1 MSETPTVDPLNVK
14 KLISKKL
21 FYIEEQ
27 SQFKTK
33 YSVLRYKEKLYSK
46 ESPYQKIEVFETF
59 DYGRM
64 LVLDDSIQTTES
76 DEFIYHEV
84 IIHPPMLMH
93 PNPKSVLVIGGGDG
107 GSIEELCKYKSL
119 QSITMVDLDEMVVEA
134 AKSHL
139 QGINKNAFL
148 DSRLDLHFM
157 DGRRFLEES
166 QKKYDVI
173 ILDLT
178 DPTEYSKML
187 FTKEFYQIAANH
199 LTEGGIVSL
208 HGSAWF
214 LFPLVS
220 STIYNTLG
228 SVFPNLKT
236 FSANI
241 PSYGMEL
248 VFMYASA
255 TTDVGG
261 FSTEKFAQNYADRL
275 GLKNDLRWID
285 EDFLN
290 STVQPKLMKQYLRL
304 TETVSTDAAPSSFEI
319 FYPWEVDPL

>member
-1 MSETPTVDPLNVK
+1 MSEAPTIDPLNVK

-33 YSVLRYKEKLYSK
+33 YTVLRYKEKLYSK
-46 ESPYQKIEVFETF
+46 KSPYQKIEVFETF

-119 QSITMVDLDEMVVEA
+119 QSITMVDIDEMVVEA

-166 QKKYDVI
+166 KKKIRCYH
-173 ILDLT
+173 
-178 DPTEYSKML
+178 S
-187 FTKEFYQIAANH
+187 
-199 LTEGGIVSL
+199 
-208 HGSAWF
+208 GSH
-214 LFPLVS
+214 
-220 STIYNTLG
+220 
-228 SVFPNLKT
+228 
-236 FSANI
+236 
-241 PSYGMEL
+241 
-248 VFMYASA
+248 
-255 TTDVGG
+255 
-261 FSTEKFAQNYADRL
+261 
-275 GLKNDLRWID
+275 
-285 EDFLN
+285 
-290 STVQPKLMKQYLRL
+290 
-304 TETVSTDAAPSSFEI
+304 
-319 FYPWEVDPL
+319 

>member
-1 MSETPTVDPLNVK
+1 MSEAPTIDPLNVK

-33 YSVLRYKEKLYSK
+33 YTVLRYKEKLYSK
-46 ESPYQKIEVFETF
+46 KSPYQKIEVFETF

-119 QSITMVDLDEMVVEA
+119 QSITMVDIDEMVVEA

-166 QKKYDVI
+166 KKKNTMLSFWI
-173 ILDLT
+173 SLTQLNILKCC
-178 DPTEYSKML
+178 S
-187 FTKEFYQIAANH
+187 QR
-199 LTEGGIVSL
+199 
-208 HGSAWF
+208 
-214 LFPLVS
+214 S
-220 STIYNTLG
+220 ST
-228 SVFPNLKT
+228 
-236 FSANI
+236 
-241 PSYGMEL
+241 
-248 VFMYASA
+248 
-255 TTDVGG
+255 
-261 FSTEKFAQNYADRL
+261 RL
-275 GLKNDLRWID
+275 
-285 EDFLN
+285 
-290 STVQPKLMKQYLRL
+290 QPI
-304 TETVSTDAAPSSFEI
+304 T
-319 FYPWEVDPL
+319 